1 MDFTLGGDRLLF
13 AETLSDILGDVCPP
27 SAVRSSWEDPT
38 GAVDGLWETLAGI
51 GVLGLTVPEAH
62 GGLGMDEVDQVLLLE
77 ELGRAACPG
86 PVAEHSAVAVPV
98 LRDLAPSST
107 CDEWLGRAADG
118 SAVLT
123 AGSPADTSS
132 GPLVLAGS
140 CADLVVLA
148 VDGAVHAVPAAS
160 VSGRPVESLDGARR
174 LTEVTV
180 EVSDATLVSD
190 DPTAVTALW
199 DRGAWAA
206 AAQAVG
212 VAQRLLDLTVT
223 YVAEREQFGR
233 PVGANQAVKHH
244 CSNVAIA
251 VEFARPIVQTAAWS
265 LANGRAPEGTIP
277 PGVTGAAGP
286 STLVSMAK
294 AMASDAVDLA
304 CRSALQCHGAIGYTV
319 EHDLQIWLKRG
330 WALSASWGD
339 AHCHR
344 RRVAV
349 DLGMVVGSGTSAT

>member
-1 MDFTLGGDRLLF
+1 
-13 AETLSDILGDVCPP
+13 
-27 SAVRSSWEDPT
+27 
-38 GAVDGLWETLAGI
+38 
-51 GVLGLTVPEAH
+51 
-62 GGLGMDEVDQVLLLE
+62 
-77 ELGRAACPG
+77 
-86 PVAEHSAVAVPV
+86 
-98 LRDLAPSST
+98 
-107 CDEWLGRAADG
+107 
-118 SAVLT
+118 
-123 AGSPADTSS
+123 
-132 GPLVLAGS
+132 
-140 CADLVVLA
+140 VVLA
-148 VDGAVHAVPAAS
+148 LDGAVHAVPAAS

-199 DRGAWAA
+199 DRGAWAS

-251 VEFARPIVQTAAWS
+251 VEFARPIVQAAAWS

-277 PGVTGAAGP
+277 PGVTGEAGP

-319 EHDLQIWLKRG
+319 EHDLQLWLKRG

-339 AHCHR
+339 AHRHR

-349 DLGMVVGSGTSAT
+349 DLGMVAGSGTSAR